1 MNETTEPLKPEDGGP
16 FSNSPDI
23 ARRNGLIRM
32 LRRTVSEHSFTP
44 LKNYVLVPAPIPSEY
59 AAETLT
65 DLAARL
71 KTDDPDV
78 AKALLDEA
86 EAMYKEPADRIESAE
101 RRATTLQGVVAVAAS
116 VAVASGGLL
125 LDPTKIAGHGWR
137 IAIAAIL
144 LVFVL
149 CLLACA
155 VRALGATTR
164 IFRFLQPGHTRIA
177 ERAQMSATEALT
189 HRAAEL
195 LRAYDVAD
203 QVGAVKVGLLRSAA
217 WWFRASLVML
227 ALLMGLLAAYTI
239 AGPQPQEATG
249 TSTVAPVA
257 PPVDATH
264 STATP

>member
-1 MNETTEPLKPEDGGP
+1 MSQTTEPLSAEDGGP
-16 FSNSPDI
+16 FLTSPDL
-23 ARRNGLIRM
+23 AKGNGFIRM
-32 LRRTVSEHSFTP
+32 LRSIVEERGLAP
-44 LKNYVLVPAPIPSEY
+44 LKAYVLVPAPAPSDY
-59 AAETLT
+59 AAETLA

-71 KTDDPDV
+71 KTDDLGV

-86 EAMYKEPADRIESAE
+86 EAMYQEPADRIESAE

-137 IAIAAIL
+137 IAIAVVL
-144 LVFVL
+144 LGFVL

-177 ERAQMSATEALT
+177 ERAGMSETEALT

-203 QVGAVKVGLLRSAA
+203 QVGRTKVGLLRSAA
-217 WWFRASLVML
+217 WWFRASLVIL
-227 ALLMGLLAAYTI
+227 ALLMGLLAAYTVG
-239 AGPQPQEATG
+239 GPQPRGTASTTTAARTTAPVGAT
-249 TSTVAPVA
+249 TSTTGP
-257 PPVDATH
+257 
-264 STATP
+264 